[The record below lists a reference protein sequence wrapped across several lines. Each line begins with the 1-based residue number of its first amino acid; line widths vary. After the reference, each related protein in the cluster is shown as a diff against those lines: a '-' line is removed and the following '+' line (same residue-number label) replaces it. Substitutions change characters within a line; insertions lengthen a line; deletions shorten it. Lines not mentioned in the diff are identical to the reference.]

1 MWCLAS
7 SRSLPKILRKM
18 PVVNQADS
26 DWFGPT
32 PSADYLDRLTP
43 ILIAI
48 EAVDQEKLEGEYI
61 RSGRELK
68 GRGAGQDFRRIVE
81 ATLLSFFW
89 RANVPYFKEAKGELA
104 HLKHEFVSPISGTSQ
119 ASLEWCHGHS
129 SSIFGKIMKHIL
141 LSGADLDASFVPTEI
156 YLLVG
161 TPQHNEQL
169 GIDNAAPDET
179 KVRRMLEA
187 LDGNLE
193 IPVKLVSYSI
203 VEGFSRD

>member
-1 MWCLAS
+1 
-7 SRSLPKILRKM
+7 M
-18 PVVNQADS
+18 PVVNREDA

-32 PSADYLDRLTP
+32 PHSSYAERLNS

-48 EAVDQEKLEGEYI
+48 EAVDREKLEGEYI

-81 ATLLSFFW
+81 ATLLSCFW
-89 RANVPYFKEAKGELA
+89 QANVSYFKDAKGDLA
-104 HLKHEFVSPISGTSQ
+104 HLKHEFVSPITGDSR
-119 ASLEWCHGHS
+119 AALEWCHGHA

-141 LSGADLDASFVPTEI
+141 LSVPDLNASFIPSEI

-161 TPQHNEQL
+161 TPQHNVQL
-169 GIDNAAPDET
+169 GINGAAPDDK

-187 LDGNLE
+187 LDRKLE
-193 IPVKLVSYSI
+193 IPVKLVSYST
-203 VEGFSRD
+203 VEGFSR